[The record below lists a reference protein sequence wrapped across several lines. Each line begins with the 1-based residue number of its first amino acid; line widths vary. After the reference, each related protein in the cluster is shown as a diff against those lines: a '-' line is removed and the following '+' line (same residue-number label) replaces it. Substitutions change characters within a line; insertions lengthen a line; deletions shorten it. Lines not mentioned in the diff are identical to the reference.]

1 MCLNKID
8 LPYCLVEFFVVC
20 PRLRQF
26 WRVFGETRE
35 NNKEYNTRTCSVLGR
50 PVAISRQSHAK
61 IRDYEQS
68 IAKLAYDNWSP
79 CRKYST
85 LDSFPSYLFLGICGR
100 ISLTF
105 RVICRRLFVR
115 VGGIDHGHQSHAQI
129 HSEKIHHTKTRTGQ
143 SC

>member
-1 MCLNKID
+1 MEIKMHHLGLTPGWFVLDSWLVIDSCMLLAWNGKIKRVTYHMNIFYMYTCTLHVHLYFD
-8 LPYCLVEFFVVC
+8 VLFF
-20 PRLRQF
+20 P
-26 WRVFGETRE
+26 
-35 NNKEYNTRTCSVLGR
+35 
-50 PVAISRQSHAK
+50 
-61 IRDYEQS
+61 
-68 IAKLAYDNWSP
+68 AKLANDWSP
-79 CRKYST
+79 CCKYST
-85 LDSFPSYLFLGICGR
+85 LDSFPSYLFRGICGR